1 MPTQAGFIMLVAQYS
16 ETDCRY
22 AAVLVIY
29 YTYCSAGIFKGIE
42 VIIPFEV
49 PPVLLKAKSIS

>member
-1 MPTQAGFIMLVAQYS
+1 MLVAQYS

-22 AAVLVIY
+22 AFVLV
-29 YTYCSAGIFKGIE
+29 SVGIFKGRNE

-49 PPVLLKAKSIS
+49 PPVLLK